1 MLNSIWEMLIRRSR
15 VDQSESGSESY
26 SESGSE
32 SYSES
37 GSESYSES
45 SSSSS
50 GGGIPTDYVLY
61 MPFTEDLLDHSTYAR
76 SFITS
81 GTAPTLKTDE
91 GIPCAEFPLST
102 NMRTTDNTGITLG
115 TGDRTMSL
123 WFRSLSSTPSNQYNF
138 ILALGSGTNRSQT
151 SIGADRD
158 TGTMQ
163 YGGGLWGGSASTI
176 VKNTPVDTLWHH
188 MLWMI
193 KNNHTSLYFDGV
205 LARYS
210 DDTLTLASDACIT
223 LRNTCNSFSY
233 PFGAVC
239 QYSAVRIYDRAVTDD
254 EIQALANEFG
264 EESSSSGSDSSSSVD
279 SSLVVEAEL
288 DTTATPTK
296 GTLVSM
302 YSNYWTFS
310 SIDGVNAA
318 YSSATNY
325 NSVGSNT
332 GFVFTPSTAFT
343 STDSV
348 TLSCW
353 CDTNIDESLEWIFL
367 YGIGSNGNSN
377 NIALEFWRDADT
389 QRFENPWGKFSGEYN
404 IARGVW
410 HHIVLT
416 YDGTYAKIYDNG
428 TLVYTSS
435 SISISTPTTNV
446 CVGGRFTDGRPW
458 NGYLRKFKA
467 YNVALTSQEI
477 SDLYNAELPTFQPA
491 NPSTLTV
498 SVTSDYPPGY
508 MAAGT
513 YNLSSGTGTS
523 AVYTQSGGTYELSYN
538 TTDARWEITDTPPDP
553 SFPRAVYFY
562 NATLTGNYT
571 PYIDYY
577 GTCTV
582 N

>member
-15 VDQSESGSESY
+15 VDQ
-26 SESGSE
+26 
-32 SYSES
+32 SES

-254 EIQALANEFG
+254 EIFALANEDFSQDQSD
-264 EESSSSGSDSSSSVD
+264 SSSSGSDSSSSGGGSLIPTDYVFYAPLAD
-279 SSLVVEAEL
+279 YAASTDETGKALSYPSS
-288 DTTATPTK
+288 
-296 GTLVSM
+296 GVS
-302 YSNYWTFS
+302 NNVIDDIPCVTFS
-310 SIDGVNAA
+310 SGTSGIKTTDTTNCPTAKSPWTQSIWVYLTGWRNAGVFSFGTTSQYKSIHIQSRTTGQMNGGGW
-318 YSSATNY
+318 YLDYTFNYTFQTN
-325 NSVGSNT
+325 T
-332 GFVFTPSTAFT
+332 
-343 STDSV
+343 
-348 TLSCW
+348 W
-353 CDTNIDESLEWIFL
+353 
-367 YGIGSNGNSN
+367 
-377 NIALEFWRDADT
+377 
-389 QRFENPWGKFSGEYN
+389 YN
-404 IARGVW
+404 IVQ
-410 HHIVLT
+410 T
-416 YDGTYAKIYDNG
+416 YDGTTFRGYVNG
-428 TLVYTSS
+428 VLTNEQANSNVNVSYGGICIGAQVNGNEQFYNGSVASARLYNRVLTDDEIQALANEFGEDSS
-435 SISISTPTTNV
+435 SS
-446 CVGGRFTDGRPW
+446 GGSAD
-458 NGYLRKFKA
+458 
-467 YNVALTSQEI
+467 
-477 SDLYNAELPTFQPA
+477 
-491 NPSTLTV
+491 PSTLTV

-513 YNLSSGTGTS
+513 YNLASGTGTS